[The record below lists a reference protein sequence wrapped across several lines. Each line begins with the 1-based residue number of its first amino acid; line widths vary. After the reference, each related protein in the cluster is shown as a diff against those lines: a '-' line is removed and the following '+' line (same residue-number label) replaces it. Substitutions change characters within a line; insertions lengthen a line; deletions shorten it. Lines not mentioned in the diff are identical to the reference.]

1 MFKSKFDHEYSLNIF
16 NINKKLIE
24 THFKEVSII
33 NLNHKM
39 IRLINITEYKK
50 RKQSCEDEKSKS
62 NARNEKNLMMLE
74 DDIEMRNYKKNKM
87 IKTFT

>member
-50 RKQSCEDEKSKS
+50 ENNHAKM
-62 NARNEKNLMMLE
+62 KNLNQMLE
-74 DDIEMRNYKKNKM
+74 MRK
-87 IKTFT
+87 IL